1 VHHLIR
7 VISCRVSYRRDVV
20 AQLGGIAN
28 GCFNGG
34 VRDQSDDDEAMD
46 AVPAVIVFSANAVC
60 ITPTLSQNRA
70 LHSQALMTGAVGT
83 FFFCY
88 CDCPSHFLI

>member
-1 VHHLIR
+1 MASSGR
-7 VISCRVSYRRDVV
+7 RRAAASSYVGLVTRLT
-20 AQLGGIAN
+20 AAH
-28 GCFNGG
+28 

-46 AVPAVIVFSANAVC
+46 AVLAVIVFSANAVC

-88 CDCPSHFLI
+88 CDCLSHFLI